1 MGEEKWKDLF
11 GVDDWILIQKHGKSL
26 HSKDDKQVF
35 WETVKRMKEQDPSW
49 SFRAHLREMIPDAKK
64 RIAQEILDSLA
75 HHKKE
80 GA

>member
-1 MGEEKWKDLF
+1 MSEEKWKELF
-11 GVDDWILIQKHGKSL
+11 GEEWELICRHGKSL
-26 HSKDDKQVF
+26 HSKEDKQVF
-35 WETVKRMKEQDPSW
+35 WDTVRTLKEQDPSW
-49 SFRAHLREMIPDAKK
+49 SFRAHLREMIPDTKK